1 MTNYR
6 DPQDIARN
14 EAPIVTPPREEP
26 QGATSYIIPTAVLV
40 LFLVGGI
47 LLAGS
52 VPSNGPQVGQEIE
65 RPATPTTPTPPA
77 TTAPR

>member
-6 DPQDIARN
+6 DPQDIARS
-14 EAPIVTPPREEP
+14 ETPIVPAPREEP
-26 QGATSYIIPTAVLV
+26 QGATSYLIPTAVLV

-52 VPSNGPQVGQEIE
+52 VPSTGPQVGQQIE
-65 RPATPTTPTPPA
+65 RPATPTPPA
-77 TTAPR
+77 TTVPR